1 MKKISKFTEIELS
14 KEVLDTVQDAMTFDG
29 SLDEEHNA
37 KTGFFSEF
45 FLFIEVFLPP

>member
-1 MKKISKFTEIELS
+1 MKEISKFTDIELS

-37 KTGFFSEF
+37 KAGFLN
-45 FLFIEVFLPP
+45 LFYLLNIY

>member
-1 MKKISKFTEIELS
+1 MKEISKFTEIELS

-37 KTGFFSEF
+37 KTGFFD
-45 FLFIEVFLPP
+45 LFYLLKSYSC